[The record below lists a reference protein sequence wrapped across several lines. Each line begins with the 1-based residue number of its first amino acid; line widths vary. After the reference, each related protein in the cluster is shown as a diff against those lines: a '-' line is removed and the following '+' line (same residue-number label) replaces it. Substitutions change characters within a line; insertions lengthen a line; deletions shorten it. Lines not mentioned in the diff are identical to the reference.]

1 MLEGNG
7 LEDGLRQSVKR
18 SGAMPWTLDSRRV
31 GHDVPYSI
39 LRRDDSV
46 MHYWVGVTDR
56 DWFEMLRVY
65 NAFDGR
71 SLTYVPNRLTDQPG
85 REFLEWNNFEV
96 YLG

>member
-1 MLEGNG
+1 
-7 LEDGLRQSVKR
+7 
-18 SGAMPWTLDSRRV
+18 
-31 GHDVPYSI
+31 
-39 LRRDDSV
+39 